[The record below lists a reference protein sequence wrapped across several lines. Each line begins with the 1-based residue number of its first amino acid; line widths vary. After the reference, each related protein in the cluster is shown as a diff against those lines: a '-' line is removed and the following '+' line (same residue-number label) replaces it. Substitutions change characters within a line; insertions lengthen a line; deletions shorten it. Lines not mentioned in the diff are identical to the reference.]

1 MEAFI
6 NILFWLHIIAL
17 VAGGSNSVVMPII
30 GGKLATAEG
39 DTRQTLF
46 SIGDRL
52 AKIGKVSMV
61 VLLVTGPL
69 MLWLRFGGV
78 GGMNWWFWLKM
89 ALIVVMLITI
99 VISGRA
105 LKQAEAGDASAAA
118 RGETAGKITAIAFA
132 GVLLAAVFAFN

>member
-1 MEAFI
+1 
-6 NILFWLHIIAL
+6 
-17 VAGGSNSVVMPII
+17 MPII
-30 GGKLATAEG
+30 GGKLATADG
-39 DTRQTLF
+39 DTRQTLL
-46 SIGDRL
+46 SIGHRL